1 MSFRPNDLSSTL
13 VNRIMAISFIALRR
27 IRDQR
32 SRNECSRNQRPRNS
46 KSILRWVLGT
56 ALLAT
61 PIGCGK
67 QEVAETAVSKPIA
80 TAPAMSAKDAEAIV
94 SQFLDRIRRGGDH
107 QDAMDLLTDQA
118 QSELQR
124 IGQVVQPIGSPDA
137 QFQVTRST
145 PMPFDPAMGETTAN
159 GRLVHCIW
167 SEPAEKDAAGNPTAA
182 RQNYQVVWSV
192 VMQDDQYR
200 ISGLILEM
208 DPNQPPLVLD
218 FENGDLMA
226 QVLGGA
232 PAAKTA
238 RAPEQ
243 SPSDSARSV
252 Q

>member
-1 MSFRPNDLSSTL
+1 
-13 VNRIMAISFIALRR
+13 MAISLFSFDNDRCRPA
-27 IRDQR
+27 QR
-32 SRNECSRNQRPRNS
+32 CERM
-46 KSILRWVLGT
+46 LRWSLGA

-67 QEVAETAVSKPIA
+67 QEVADTATSNTVAVAGPQ
-80 TAPAMSAKDAEAIV
+80 MSAEDAEAIV

-107 QDAMDLLTDQA
+107 QDAMALLTDRA

-145 PMPFDPAMGETTAN
+145 PMPFDPSAGETPVS

-167 SEPAEKDAAGNPTAA
+167 TEPAERDVAGNPTNAL
-182 RQNYQVVWSV
+182 QNYQVVWSV
-192 VMQDDQYR
+192 VMQRDQYR

-208 DPNQPPLVLD
+208 DPNQPPLILD

-226 QVLGGA
+226 QILGGTPSA
-232 PAAKTA
+232 QTA
-238 RAPEQ
+238 QTPEQ
-243 SPSDSARSV
+243 ASTDPIR
-252 Q
+252 